1 MGHERPVKSSKKSEG
16 MPSSHAA
23 TLCYWLATTTTLL
36 VREDSLSSA
45 ALGLCCCAMVL
56 YVSLVLYARIGLTQV
71 HTVPQVAVGAALG
84 IAFSRVWDVLVGLY

>member
-1 MGHERPVKSSKKSEG
+1 
-16 MPSSHAA
+16 
-23 TLCYWLATTTTLL
+23 
-36 VREDSLSSA
+36 
-45 ALGLCCCAMVL
+45 MVL